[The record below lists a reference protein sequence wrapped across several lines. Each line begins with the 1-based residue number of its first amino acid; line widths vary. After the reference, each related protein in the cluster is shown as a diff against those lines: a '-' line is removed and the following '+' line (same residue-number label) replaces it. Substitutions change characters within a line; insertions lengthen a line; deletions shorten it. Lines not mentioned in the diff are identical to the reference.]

1 MKTIKIN
8 EFKHDGEIINLENV
22 DYYEKY
28 LYNPSIYLDKN
39 KRYYFYCKNGVKSKK
54 VVSVLE
60 LYGYDVTRVIN

>member
-8 EFKHDGEIINLENV
+8 EFKHDGEIINLENI

-28 LYNPSIYLDKN
+28 LYNPSLYLDK
-39 KRYYFYCKNGVKSKK
+39 KKKYYFYCKNGIKSKK
-54 VVSVLE
+54 IVSILE

>member
-28 LYNPSIYLDKN
+28 LYNPSIYLDKS
-39 KRYYFYCKNGVKSKK
+39 KKYYFYCKNGIKSKK
-54 VVSVLE
+54 IVSILE
-60 LYGYDVTRVIN
+60 IYGYDVTRVIN

>member
-39 KRYYFYCKNGVKSKK
+39 KKYYFYCKNGIKSKK
-54 VVSVLE
+54 IVSVLE